1 MPGPL
6 ATWIIR
12 LLVLAGALAA
22 GAAVAAKA
30 PSTELDTIVAV
41 VEDDVVMRSEL
52 DREVRK
58 VAGQLRA
65 QGQKLPPQPALE
77 RQVLE
82 RLISTRLQLAA
93 AKQSGVAA
101 DDQTVDAALA
111 SVAKRNNVTVE
122 QMRAILSREGMSF
135 SAYREE
141 IRRQIT
147 LGRLRQKEVIEKIRV
162 SDAEIAAFLA
172 RRGTQPGESGPRG
185 EYRLFHILI
194 AVPEGASPE
203 QLAAARAKADR
214 LVASLR
220 AGGDFRQTAR
230 TASDARQALEGGDL
244 GWLKAGQVP
253 SVFADVVPRLR
264 RGEISDP
271 IRDSNGYHIILLEDF
286 RSGGGAA
293 SGKRSATQT
302 RARHILIRTG
312 ENVSDDD
319 AKARLTALRERISAG
334 EDFATLARASSDD
347 KATAVNG
354 GELGWVGTGSV
365 VPQFEERMNSLA
377 PGQLSEPFQT
387 QFGWHVVQVL
397 DRRQVDDNQEGSRAE
412 AIEAIRERKAEE
424 ATQLFLRRL
433 RDESYVEI
441 RLPAP
446 DQ

>member
-1 MPGPL
+1 MHGPF

-12 LLVLAGALAA
+12 LLVLAGALTAGAA
-22 GAAVAAKA
+22 GAAKA
-30 PSTELDTIVAV
+30 PAAELDAIVAV

-52 DREVRK
+52 DKEVRK
-58 VAGQLRA
+58 VAAQLRA
-65 QGQKLPPQPALE
+65 QGQKLPPQAAFE

-93 AKQSGVAA
+93 AKQAGVAA
-101 DDQTVDAALA
+101 DDQAVDAALA
-111 SVAKRNNVTVE
+111 SVAKRNNFTVE
-122 QMRAILSREGMSF
+122 QMRAILSREGISF
-135 SAYREE
+135 STYREE

-147 LGRLRQKEVIEKIRV
+147 LGRLRQKEVVEKIRV
-162 SDAEIAAFLA
+162 SDAEVAAFLA
-172 RRGTQPGESGPRG
+172 RRGGQPGEGGPRS
-185 EYRLFHILI
+185 EYRLFHILV

-203 QLAAARAKADR
+203 QIANARGKADR
-214 LVASLR
+214 IVASLR
-220 AGGDFRQTAR
+220 AGADFRQTAR
-230 TASDARQALEGGDL
+230 AESEARQALEGGDL

-253 SVFADVVPRLR
+253 SVFADVVPRMR

-271 IRDSNGYHIILLEDF
+271 VRDSNGFHILLLEDF
-286 RSGGGAA
+286 RTGGGAA
-293 SGKRSATQT
+293 PGGRAATQT

-312 ENVSDDD
+312 ETVSDAD
-319 AKARLTALRERISAG
+319 ANARLSALRDRISAG

-354 GELGWVGTGSV
+354 GELGWVAPGNV

-387 QFGWHVVQVL
+387 QFGWHIVQVL
-397 DRRQVDDNQEGSRAE
+397 DRRQVDGGQEGQRAE

-424 ATQLFLRRL
+424 AMQLFLRRL

>member
-12 LLVLAGALAA
+12 LLVLAGALSAMP
-22 GAAVAAKA
+22 AVAAKGPA
-30 PSTELDTIVAV
+30 TELDAIVAV

-58 VAGQLRA
+58 VAAQLRA

-82 RLISTRLQLAA
+82 RLIGTRLQLAV
-93 AKQSGVAA
+93 AKQAGVAA
-101 DDQTVDAALA
+101 DDQTVDAAVA
-111 SVAKRNNVTVE
+111 SVAQRNNITVD
-122 QMRAILSREGMSF
+122 QLRAILSREGVSF
-135 SAYREE
+135 SGYREE

-147 LGRLRQKEVIEKIRV
+147 LGRLRQKEVVEKIRV

-172 RRGTQPGESGPRG
+172 RRGAQPGEPGPRTD
-185 EYRLFHILI
+185 YRILHILV
-194 AVPEGASPE
+194 AMPEGAGAE
-203 QLAAARAKADR
+203 RIGEARAKAER
-214 LVASLR
+214 VVASLR
-220 AGGDFRQTAR
+220 AGADFRQTAR
-230 TASDARQALEGGDL
+230 AESDARQALEGGDL

-253 SVFADVVPRLR
+253 SVFADVIPRMR

-271 IRDSNGYHIILLEDF
+271 IRDANGYHIILLEDF
-286 RSGGGAA
+286 RTGSAA
-293 SGKRSATQT
+293 AAGKRPATQT

-312 ENVSDDD
+312 ETVSDDD
-319 AKARLTALRERISAG
+319 AKARLNALRERIAAG
-334 EDFATLARASSDD
+334 EDFAMLARASSDD

-354 GELGWVGTGSV
+354 GELGWVGAGSV

-377 PGQLSEPFQT
+377 PGQLSEPFET
-387 QFGWHVVQVL
+387 QFGWHILQVL
-397 DRRQVDDNQEGSRAE
+397 DRRDVDNTRDALRAA
-412 AIEAIRERKAEE
+412 AIETIRERKAEE
-424 ATQLFLRRL
+424 AMQLFLRRL

-446 DQ
+446 EQ